1 MNYVE
6 SERLVGVG
14 IKLDLAESNT
24 LVILSLSKNGSV

>member
-14 IKLDLAESNT
+14 IKLELDLIWIEGID
-24 LVILSLSKNGSV
+24 VQCIF